1 MMRHSRMQRG
11 IAVITVLLALAIAVL
26 ICSEVIMRVYNGVKR
41 SGNHFNT
48 EQAWEYALG
57 GEAWARQQLAAD
69 FEKDKTTLKTD
80 HFLEKWAVPAQKI
93 AVEGGSIEIE
103 IYDMQARF
111 NLNNLVDE
119 QGAIDPTQVNILKNL
134 LSSLGVR
141 PVYADLA
148 ARWASYAND
157 NDDMYDSDKTPYRAA
172 DTQFGSVSEIRQL
185 KDIEMKEYLRVQ
197 PYLSA
202 LPVPVSININTAP
215 EPLLASLTDNSEQ
228 TGEKVKSFLEQRK
241 QQLNGYSSP
250 DAFVEIVGL
259 QDQGQDQNEDIAD
272 LLTVS
277 SAYFEVR
284 VIAEYNG
291 KKTWL
296 ISTLFRDEQTG
307 EISLLSRDT
316 SQRFTLGTSPLSND
330 SNSSDDKN
338 SDGSETG
345 KKDSK
350 IQKNEDTDEK
360 DKNEDNQD
368 GQ

>member
-1 MMRHSRMQRG
+1 MMRSSYRQRG

-69 FEKDKTTLKTD
+69 FEKDKSASKTD
-80 HFLEKWAVPAQKI
+80 HFLEKWALPTQKMP
-93 AVEGGSIEIE
+93 VEGGSIEIE

-111 NLNNLVDE
+111 NLNNLIDE
-119 QGAIDPTQVNILKNL
+119 NGAIDPAQVNIFRIL

-141 PVYADLA
+141 PVYADMA

-157 NDDMYDSDKTPYRAA
+157 TEDMYDSDKTPYRAA
-172 DTQFGSVSEIRQL
+172 DTQFGSVSEMRQL
-185 KDIEMKEYLRVQ
+185 KDIEMKEYRRMQ
-197 PYLSA
+197 PFISA
-202 LPVPVSININTAP
+202 LPVPVTININTAP
-215 EPLLASLTDNSEQ
+215 EAILASLAGNTEQ
-228 TGEKVKSFLEQRK
+228 SGEKVKSFLEQRK
-241 QQLNGYSSP
+241 QQLNGYSSA

-259 QDQGQDQNEDIAD
+259 QDEDIAD
-272 LLTVS
+272 QLTVS
-277 SAYFEVR
+277 SEYFEIH

-291 KKTWL
+291 RKVWL

-316 SQRFTLGTSPLSND
+316 SQRFTLGNSLLSND
-330 SNSSDDKN
+330 SNSSDDEDKGKD
-338 SDGSETG
+338 SSKAG
-345 KKDSK
+345 KKDSE
-350 IQKNEDTDEK
+350 KNTEKDKDPDEK
-360 DKNEDNQD
+360 DKYEDNKD
-368 GQ
+368 GL

>member
-1 MMRHSRMQRG
+1 MMRRSCRQRG

-69 FEKDKTTLKTD
+69 FEKDKTTSKTD
-80 HFLEKWAVPAQKI
+80 HFLEKWALPSQKM

-119 QGAIDPTQVNILKNL
+119 NGAIDPAQVNTFRIL

-141 PVYADLA
+141 PVYADMA

-157 NDDMYDSDKTPYRAA
+157 TDDMYDSDKTPYRAA
-172 DTQFGSVSEIRQL
+172 DTQFGSVTEMRQL
-185 KDIEMKEYLRVQ
+185 KDIEMKEYRRMQ
-197 PYLSA
+197 PFLSA
-202 LPVPVSININTAP
+202 LPVPLTININTAP
-215 EPLLASLTDNSEQ
+215 EPVLASFAGDDEQ
-228 TGEKVKSFLEQRK
+228 SVEKLKSFLEQRK
-241 QQLNGYSSP
+241 QQLNGYASA
-250 DAFVEIVGL
+250 DAFVDIVGV
-259 QDQGQDQNEDIAD
+259 QDEDIAD
-272 LLTVS
+272 QLTVS
-277 SAYFEVR
+277 SEYFEVR

-291 KKTWL
+291 RKVWL

-316 SQRFTLGTSPLSND
+316 SQRFALGNSLLSND
-330 SNSSDDKN
+330 SNSSDDEGKGKD
-338 SDGSETG
+338 SSQSG
-345 KKDSK
+345 KKDSEPEK
-350 IQKNEDTDEK
+350 DEEPDEK
-360 DKNEDNQD
+360 DENEN
-368 GQ
+368 

>member
-1 MMRHSRMQRG
+1 MIRHSRMQRG

-48 EQAWEYALG
+48 EQGWEYALG

-69 FEKDKTTLKTD
+69 FEKDKIAVKTD

-119 QGAIDPTQVNILKNL
+119 DGSIDPAQVNILKNL
-134 LSSLGVR
+134 LSTLGVR

-172 DTQFGSVSEIRQL
+172 DTQFGSVSEMRQL
-185 KDIEMKEYLRVQ
+185 KDIEMKEYLRIQ

-202 LPVPVSININTAP
+202 LPVPVSVNINTAP
-215 EPLLASLTDNSEQ
+215 EPLLASIAGNTEQ
-228 TGEKVKSFLEQRK
+228 SGEKIKSFLEQRK
-241 QQLNGYSSP
+241 QQLNGYASP
-250 DAFVEIVGL
+250 DAFVEIVGGK
-259 QDQGQDQNEDIAD
+259 DEGEDEDEDTAE

-277 SAYFEVR
+277 SEYFEVR

-291 KKTWL
+291 RRVWL

-330 SNSSDDKN
+330 SNSSDDKKN
-338 SDGSETG
+338 DNSETG

-350 IQKNEDTDEK
+350 TEKNKEMDEK
-360 DKNEDNQD
+360 DTNEDNQENR
-368 GQ
+368 

>member
-1 MMRHSRMQRG
+1 MMCRSYRQRG

-69 FEKDKTTLKTD
+69 FEKDKTTSKTD
-80 HFLEKWAVPAQKI
+80 HFLEKWALPMQKMS
-93 AVEGGSIEIE
+93 VEGGSIEIE

-119 QGAIDPTQVNILKNL
+119 NGTIDPAQVNTFRTL

-141 PVYADLA
+141 PVYADMA

-157 NDDMYDSDKTPYRAA
+157 TDDMYDSDKIPYRAA
-172 DTQFGSVSEIRQL
+172 DTQFGSVTEMRQL
-185 KDIEMKEYLRVQ
+185 KDIEMKEYRRIQ
-197 PYLSA
+197 PFISA
-202 LPVPVSININTAP
+202 LPVPVTININTAP
-215 EPLLASLTDNSEQ
+215 EAVLASFAGNTEQ
-228 TGEKVKSFLEQRK
+228 SGEKVKSFLEQRK

-250 DAFVEIVGL
+250 DAFINIVGV
-259 QDQGQDQNEDIAD
+259 QDEDIED
-272 LLTVS
+272 QLTVS
-277 SAYFEVR
+277 SQFFEIH

-291 KKTWL
+291 RKVWL

-316 SQRFTLGTSPLSND
+316 SQRFILGNSLLSND
-330 SNSSDDKN
+330 SNSSDDEDNGKSKDSSN
-338 SDGSETG
+338 AG
-345 KKDSK
+345 KKDSEAK
-350 IQKNEDTDEK
+350 PENDEDPDEK
-360 DKNEDNQD
+360 DDDNKD
-368 GQ
+368 GL